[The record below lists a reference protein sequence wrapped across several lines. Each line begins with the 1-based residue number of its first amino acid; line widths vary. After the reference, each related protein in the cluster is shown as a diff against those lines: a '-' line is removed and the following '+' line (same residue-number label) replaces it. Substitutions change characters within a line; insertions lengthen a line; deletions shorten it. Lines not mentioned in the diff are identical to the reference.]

1 VSAFEWVWLGFVGTM
16 FVIYLL
22 IMLDSCVWRVLLMP
36 TPTGRFSITKPPI
49 QPLPGTLGSVV
60 ERMLQGGKA
69 PELDHICCCNPAKA
83 MCGAFV
89 AGQDVKFGGPEK
101 AKNPCQECFNR
112 AADGER
118 CGAPDCPGGE
128 E

>member
-1 VSAFEWVWLGFVGTM
+1 MSFIFGPGLRAAVDFQRSADKIAAVF
-16 FVIYLL
+16 
-22 IMLDSCVWRVLLMP
+22 
-36 TPTGRFSITKPPI
+36 KP
-49 QPLPGTLGSVV
+49 
-60 ERMLQGGKA
+60 